1 MTDTSHIVVL
11 DDVPHD
17 VLHVRCDRCGADLRI
32 HLPVAV
38 DEMVA
43 ANDAFVARHKG
54 CAAKAEPSTF
64 WAIED
69 SEECHEDSKIDDAI
83 CTYLDGLDFDED
95 LPAKITLT
103 GMRQMVPKVEAF
115 THPYTG
121 PLGQL
126 IEAWDEEYGDPD
138 GDDPK
143 RTDAMLAAEREF
155 VAKVLAEL
163 QGHVQPCERTGETRE
178 IDVLEWA
185 RENGD
190 EDIVKAL
197 EARKA

>member
-1 MTDTSHIVVL
+1 MTDTSHIVVINH
-11 DDVPHD
+11 VHGEI
-17 VLHVRCDRCGADLRI
+17 LHLHCERCGADM
-32 HLPVAV
+32 HLTMPTSFG
-38 DEMVA
+38 EMVN

-54 CAAKAEPSTF
+54 CAAKAEPSTL
-64 WAIED
+64 WVIED
-69 SEECHEDSKIDDAI
+69 SEECHDDSEIDDAI
-83 CTYLDGLDFDED
+83 CTYLDEIGSEVI
-95 LPAKITLT
+95 PAKITLT

-121 PLGQL
+121 VLGQL
-126 IEAWDEEYGDPD
+126 IEAWGEDYSDPS
-138 GDDPK
+138 GDDIKP
-143 RTDAMLAAEREF
+143 TETMLAAEREF

-163 QGHVQPCERTGETRE
+163 QEHVHPCERTGETRE